1 MGNSRECKAFENFRW
16 MDDTFYKNGFVVIK
30 QESNLNSINEITMR
44 INL

>member
-1 MGNSRECKAFENFRW
+1 
-16 MDDTFYKNGFVVIK
+16 MDDTFYKNGFVVFK